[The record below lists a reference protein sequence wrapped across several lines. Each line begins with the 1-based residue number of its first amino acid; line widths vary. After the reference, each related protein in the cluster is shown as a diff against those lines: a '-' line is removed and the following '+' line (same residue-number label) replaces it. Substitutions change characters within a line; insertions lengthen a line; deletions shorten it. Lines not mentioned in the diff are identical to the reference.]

1 MLSNLLRSQGDEM
14 SGFCPQW
21 VLSASI
27 GLVIKNFIEKDV
39 PLDLL
44 SRKYAQELQKNY
56 DEVNP
61 FQIATIAE
69 DIVRILAEIDA
80 GSDSINYI
88 NGYIYF
94 TVTYESIGK
103 VRTRKLLLGHIFDG
117 VKEVNYDEKIIV
129 RSFKAYMYS
138 LRSGTVPSAPSGWS
152 LDQEKDLDLLKELA
166 EKDIS
171 IFDAVQ
177 S

>member
-69 DIVRILAEIDA
+69 DIIRILAEIDA

-94 TVTYESIGK
+94 IT
-103 VRTRKLLLGHIFDG
+103 
-117 VKEVNYDEKIIV
+117 
-129 RSFKAYMYS
+129 
-138 LRSGTVPSAPSGWS
+138 
-152 LDQEKDLDLLKELA
+152 KDYR
-166 EKDIS
+166 
-171 IFDAVQ
+171 
-177 S
+177 